1 MWKPAVE
8 SSAVDGDLAVSEYER
23 DCTLL
28 SLEARVADG
37 ADDQRSPEQL
47 TVRAEAHCADGLVAQ
62 RKAAGWHVDLMLVAR
77 RRWGY
82 GERQRASG
90 IAVGRADGCGAEQ
103 SDTPTA
109 TRSRYLARIC
119 PSPDCCSPHMISVSA
134 PACRG
139 RGSAVSQNL
148 ARLPRSR
155 MILGVAEISRS
166 CGGHHGAGLERCAVA
181 AAVSESRVRW
191 WVEPSR
197 SCAGRGARRPRQ
209 VAPCLLAP
217 APQVSGRLRAHGSD
231 RRWSAR

>member
-109 TRSRYLARIC
+109 TRSRYPARIC
-119 PSPDCCSPHMISVSA
+119 PSPDCCSPHMIRLADGPLAARPPRATGSGHVDHNDQPARCCGSQLPARGLSVCA
-134 PACRG
+134 RWRVDAEPRRRG
-139 RGSAVSQNL
+139 VE
-148 ARLPRSR
+148 
-155 MILGVAEISRS
+155 GV
-166 CGGHHGAGLERCAVA
+166 HA
-181 AAVSESRVRW
+181 AASSAAY
-191 WVEPSR
+191 S
-197 SCAGRGARRPRQ
+197 ARRRS
-209 VAPCLLAP
+209 P
-217 APQVSGRLRAHGSD
+217 AVRDSPGGRLQ
-231 RRWSAR
+231 